1 MLCLIHR
8 HLNQR
13 YDSYRMTH
21 LQQSPDSRSG
31 LMTFGQNIICYFQLS
46 PNKKDRY
53 EPLRSISSKLSPVIG
68 GLSGSKSFGEHL
80 SGVGNFI
87 NKPMMAISKKLTNN
101 KPVSI
106 YWKVC
111 IDLWVV

>member
-1 MLCLIHR
+1 
-8 HLNQR
+8 
-13 YDSYRMTH
+13 MTNKLPMYSSH
-21 LQQSPDSRSG
+21 
-31 LMTFGQNIICYFQLS
+31 FIFQLS

-111 IDLWVV
+111 IEVGDQSKNSNTVVARDRKKIDLCFRIMCPLY

>member
-8 HLNQR
+8 HSNQR
-13 YDSYRMTH
+13 YDSYRMTY
-21 LQQSPDSRSG
+21 LQRSPSLV

>member
-1 MLCLIHR
+1 M
-8 HLNQR
+8 
-13 YDSYRMTH
+13 
-21 LQQSPDSRSG
+21 
-31 LMTFGQNIICYFQLS
+31 
-46 PNKKDRY
+46 
-53 EPLRSISSKLSPVIG
+53 IG

-87 NKPMMAISKKLTNN
+87 NKPTMAISKKLTNN

-111 IDLWVV
+111 IKVGDQSTNDDEITILDKLEIQVDF

>member
-1 MLCLIHR
+1 M
-8 HLNQR
+8 
-13 YDSYRMTH
+13 YFSY
-21 LQQSPDSRSG
+21 
-31 LMTFGQNIICYFQLS
+31 FIFQLS

-111 IDLWVV
+111 IEVGDQSTNPNAPKSM

>member
-1 MLCLIHR
+1 M
-8 HLNQR
+8 
-13 YDSYRMTH
+13 YFSY
-21 LQQSPDSRSG
+21 
-31 LMTFGQNIICYFQLS
+31 FIFQLS

-111 IDLWVV
+111 IEVGDQSSNPLNSGLPLKFHLSALAGFATLMMNNFVQK

>member
-8 HLNQR
+8 RLNQR

-21 LQQSPDSRSG
+21 TLPMYFSY
-31 LMTFGQNIICYFQLS
+31 FIFQLS

-111 IDLWVV
+111 IEVGDQSSNPLNSGFSF